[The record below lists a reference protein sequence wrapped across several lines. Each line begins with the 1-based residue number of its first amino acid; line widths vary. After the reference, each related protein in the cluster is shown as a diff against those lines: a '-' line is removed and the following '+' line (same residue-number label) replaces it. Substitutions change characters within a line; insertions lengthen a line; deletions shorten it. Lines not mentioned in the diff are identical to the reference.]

1 MRPQRFVDRYR
12 AIAPAT
18 LPATWKAVL
27 WALLDFADAETGE
40 CWPSVETLAQTAGLK
55 PRATRGLLRKLEE
68 AKLVEY
74 ITRSKGGLR
83 PSGRGYPH
91 RLRLNLEPL
100 VAVGS
105 RELNP
110 APDAGFIPAPDAPD
124 PGTGRPATRHAAT
137 PNPAPRADKPSMH
150 PPREPPKEPQTVI
163 ASAVECVDAPSPTAA
178 PSASTDTRELLFELG
193 VRGAN
198 LDRLARC
205 SALTPEV
212 VRREADAIRTGGGH
226 VRNFAAVIV
235 TRLNDLTG
243 VARPRPHSMSSALR
257 TEVARLEEAVRRRR
271 GNGVSALQ
279 PGELP
284 VGTV

>member
-12 AIAPAT
+12 AIARAT

-74 ITRSKGGLR
+74 VKRSKGGVR
-83 PSGRGYPH
+83 PSGQGHPH
-91 RLRLNLEPL
+91 RLKLTLEPL
-100 VAVGS
+100 VTVRS
-105 RELNP
+105 KESNP
-110 APDAGFIPAPDAPD
+110 APDASFIPAPDTPE

-137 PNPAPRADKPSMH
+137 PNPAPSADKPSMH
-150 PPREPPKEPQTVI
+150 PPREPRKEPPAVI

-178 PSASTDTRELLFELG
+178 TDASTGTRELLFELG
-193 VRGAN
+193 VRGVN

-212 VRREADAIRTGGGH
+212 VRQEAHAVRNGGGR
-226 VRNFAAVIV
+226 VRNFTAVLV
-235 TRLNDLTG
+235 TRLMTLSG
-243 VARPRPHSMSSALR
+243 EQWLRAHSISPELQ
-257 TEVARLEEAVRRRR
+257 TEVARLQEAVRRRR
-271 GNGVSALQ
+271 QRGISASTPDQLSF
-279 PGELP
+279 
-284 VGTV
+284 GTA